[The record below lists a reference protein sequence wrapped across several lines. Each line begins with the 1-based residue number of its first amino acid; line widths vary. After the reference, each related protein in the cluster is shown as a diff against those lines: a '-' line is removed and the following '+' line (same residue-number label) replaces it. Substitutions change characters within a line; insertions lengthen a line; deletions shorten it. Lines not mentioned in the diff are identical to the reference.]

1 MLNVESTSTD
11 SYLAANVCR
20 LATCLY
26 LLASVLVYHSYRL
39 STLIGLWHFLDFNI
53 AVSVCNLHHIKFHKL
68 KRHFLYLCLMLSGRN
83 CFSYDNK
90 QRNTSRICTFWWHW
104 GKDEIIILRFSFMW
118 VVWTCSEI
126 LVINCTPQSNFYES
140 SPSLILWVY
149 IDWKYEKIWRWEA
162 LIYDCVKV
170 RKFYKF
176 KA

>member
-1 MLNVESTSTD
+1 MMTIVVIFFIGKLRNSYVTQSLRNAIRIYNYIFISLNREYACNRSAFLLNVESTSTD

-104 GKDEIIILRFSFMW
+104 GKDEIIILRFNFM
-118 VVWTCSEI
+118 
-126 LVINCTPQSNFYES
+126 
-140 SPSLILWVY
+140 
-149 IDWKYEKIWRWEA
+149 
-162 LIYDCVKV
+162 
-170 RKFYKF
+170 
-176 KA
+176 